1 MNKFTNTLPF
11 LKMTERSQNFM
22 QRIWELRN
30 DGADTEEKLVAAILH
45 LVAENTKSYTAQN
58 DILVL
63 DKNDLL
69 QLAEELE
76 Q

>member
-1 MNKFTNTLPF
+1 
-11 LKMTERSQNFM
+11 MTERSQNFM

-30 DGADTEEKLVAAILH
+30 AGADTEEKLVAAILH

-58 DILVL
+58 DLIVL
-63 DKNDLL
+63 DQKDLL
-69 QLAEELE
+69 ELAEELE

>member
-1 MNKFTNTLPF
+1 M
-11 LKMTERSQNFM
+11 KMTERSQNFM

-58 DILVL
+58 NLVVL
-63 DKNDLL
+63 DKCDILE
-69 QLAEELE
+69 LAEELE